1 MLDKIIKYGLY
12 LLAFIF
18 PLFFLPQTISS
29 TAAGKQILL
38 SAFCFLILILWLIK
52 IISSG
57 KLSFVWNK
65 LSLAV
70 LLFISALGIS
80 TAFSTAKIQSFW
92 GMNFEPD
99 TFFSFILYGLVFFLF
114 ANLIKEKELKA
125 VLISFLMGSGVLALL
140 FLFQVV
146 NPIGTAQGLAVF
158 LGSAFLIL
166 MSVLNDVG
174 LQKLFKILGG
184 ILGLIFFAAIFLINY
199 WVVWLGIAFGMAI
212 IIFNKLKK
220 LSTAVSS
227 KQANPLKPLFLPLCI
242 FVLALIFI
250 FLKVPTGNLINV
262 PAEISPTYQATF
274 DISTNTLQEGTKS
287 MIFGSGPS
295 TFGYQYNLYQ
305 IGGLNS
311 TNFWQLRFNQGTAV
325 LPTLLTTSGIS
336 GILALLF
343 LIIIFFFQGL
353 KFLRV
358 GEVKPSQLAA
368 LIGSA
373 YFLISWFLYPANSC
387 LMFAAFLMLGLFTVS
402 SPRTKEFLFTKS
414 PQKAFMIMLLGVFMI
429 AGSVF
434 GLYTVSQK
442 YAGEVIF
449 NQGLSLI
456 NNDEPKLDEGIVKIY
471 KAIEL
476 DPKDSYFRN
485 LSQAFLFKMGKVA
498 NNQELEQEQKQ
509 VLFQQAVSNAEA
521 SINQAITLNPKNSQ
535 NWLQSGN
542 IYENFASFGIEGT
555 GEMAVSNYQKAR
567 ELDPQNPQIPL
578 FIGRTYK
585 STAERNEDEEVKN
598 QNLDSALEQ
607 FQKSIELKNNFS
619 GAYYLTAQVYE
630 LKEDKEKAL
639 ENYQIVLQLEP
650 ENEEIQKKIEE
661 LSK

>member
-18 PLFFLPQTISS
+18 PLFFLPQTLSS
-29 TAAGKQILL
+29 TAAAKQILL

-70 LLFISALGIS
+70 LLFISALGVS
-80 TAFSTAKIQSFW
+80 TVFSTAKIQSFW

-114 ANLIKEKELKA
+114 ANLIKEKEKKA

-166 MSVLNDVG
+166 MAVLNDIG

-184 ILGLIFFAAIFLINY
+184 ILGLILFAAIFLINY
-199 WVVWLGIAFGMAI
+199 WVVWMGIAFGMAI

-220 LSTAVSS
+220 ISTISS
-227 KQANPLKPLFLPLCI
+227 KQTNPLKPLFLPLCI

-250 FLKVPTGNLINV
+250 FLKVPTGNLINI

-274 DISTNTLQEGTKS
+274 DISTNTLQEGTKN

-311 TNFWQLRFNQGTAV
+311 TNFWQLRFNQGIAV
-325 LPTLLTTSGIS
+325 LPTLLTTSGIL

-343 LIIIFFFQGL
+343 LIVVFFFQGL
-353 KFLRV
+353 KSLRV

-373 YFLISWFLYPANSC
+373 YFLISWFLYPANFC
-387 LMFAAFLMLGLFTVS
+387 LMFAAFLMLGLFTAS

-434 GLYTVSQK
+434 GFYTVSQK

-485 LSQAFLFKMGKVA
+485 LSQAFLFKMSEVA

-509 VLFQQAVSNAEA
+509 ALFQQAVSNAET

-535 NWLQSGN
+535 NWLQSGSV
-542 IYENFASFGIEGT
+542 YENFALFGIKGAE
-555 GEMAVSNYQKAR
+555 EMAVSKYQKAA
-567 ELDPQNPQIPL
+567 ELDSQNPQIL
-578 FIGRTYK
+578 LNIGRTYK
-585 STAERNEDEEVKN
+585 LIAERSEDEEIKN
-598 QNLDSALEQ
+598 QNLDLALGQ
-607 FQKSIELKNNFS
+607 FQKSINLKINFS
-619 GAYYLTAQVYE
+619 AAYYLIAQVYE
-630 LKEDKEKAL
+630 MKEDKEKAL

-650 ENEEIQKKIEE
+650 DNEEIQKKIEE
-661 LSK
+661 LSE

>member
-29 TAAGKQILL
+29 IAAGKQILL
-38 SAFCFLILILWLIK
+38 SAFCFLILIFWLIK

-80 TAFSTAKIQSFW
+80 TAFSAAKIQSFW

-114 ANLIKEKELKA
+114 ANLIKEKEKKT

-166 MSVLNDVG
+166 MAVLNDVG
-174 LQKLFKILGG
+174 LQKIFKVLGG
-184 ILGLIFFAAIFLINY
+184 ILGLILFAAIFLINY
-199 WVVWLGIAFGMAI
+199 WVVWMGIAFGMAI

-220 LSTAVSS
+220 LATAVSS
-227 KQANPLKPLFLPLCI
+227 KETNPLKPLFLPLCI
-242 FVLALIFI
+242 FVLALVFI
-250 FLKVPTGNLINV
+250 FLKVPTGNLINI

-274 DISTNTLQEGTKS
+274 DISTNTLQEGTKN
-287 MIFGSGPS
+287 MILGSGPS
-295 TFGYQYNLYQ
+295 TFSYQYNLYQ

-311 TNFWQLRFNQGTAV
+311 TNFWQLRFSQGIAV
-325 LPTLLTTSGIS
+325 LPTLLTTSGIL

-343 LIIIFFFQGL
+343 LIVVFFFQGL
-353 KFLRV
+353 KSLRV
-358 GEVKPSQLAA
+358 GEIKPSQLAA

-373 YFLISWFLYPANSC
+373 YFLISWFLYPANTC
-387 LMFAAFLMLGLFTVS
+387 LMFAAFLMLGLFTTS

-434 GLYTVSQK
+434 GLYTISQK
-442 YAGEVIF
+442 YAGEVVF

-485 LSQAFLFKMGKVA
+485 LSQAFLFKMGEVA

-509 VLFQQAVSNAEA
+509 ALFQQAVSNTEA
-521 SINQAITLNPKNSQ
+521 SINQAIILNPENSQ
-535 NWLQSGN
+535 NWLQSGS
-542 IYENFASFGIEGT
+542 IYENFISFGVEGT
-555 GEMAVSNYQKAR
+555 GEMAVLNYQKAW

-585 STAERNEDEEVKN
+585 STAERSETRK
-598 QNLDSALEQ
+598 
-607 FQKSIELKNNFS
+607 
-619 GAYYLTAQVYE
+619 
-630 LKEDKEKAL
+630 
-639 ENYQIVLQLEP
+639 
-650 ENEEIQKKIEE
+650 
-661 LSK
+661 